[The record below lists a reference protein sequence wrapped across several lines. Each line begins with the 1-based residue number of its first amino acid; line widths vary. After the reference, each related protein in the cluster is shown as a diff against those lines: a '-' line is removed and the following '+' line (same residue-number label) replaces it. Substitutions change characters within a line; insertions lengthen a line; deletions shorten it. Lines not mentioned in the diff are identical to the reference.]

1 MTWAILM
8 ALGASLSW
16 AITALLMKIGVDSMT
31 RVAFGAI
38 RPWIG
43 LLFIVPYAILT
54 RDLAFGSW
62 EVVVIA
68 TAGSLTNAF
77 FSTWLFYYAIGR
89 GPLHKAS
96 MLSSTGPFWG
106 VAAAIVFLHE
116 PVSLVTFAAAALVV
130 GGAFLLS
137 AGHATNRSRA
147 GLLPLVA
154 ALGSGVL
161 AGFAAAIPTKYC
173 LSHGMSPISYQII
186 FAASAG
192 ISWSVAAL
200 PKALARKVT
209 VTRKG
214 IAVAIVSA
222 FFGFFAGWILWLT
235 ALERVPASV
244 LSPISGSGTLFTV
257 LLSVVVLRERLTSR
271 TLLGGGLIFAGVMLI
286 ALLA

>member
-8 ALGASLSW
+8 ALGAAFSW
-16 AITALLMKIGVDSMT
+16 AITALLMKIGVHSMT

-43 LLFIVPYAILT
+43 LLFILPYAILT
-54 RDLAFGSW
+54 KDLAFGSW

-68 TAGSLTNAF
+68 AAGSLTNSF
-77 FSTWLFYYAIGR
+77 FSTWLFYYAISH

-106 VAAAIVFLHE
+106 VAAAIIFLHE
-116 PVSLVTFAAAALVV
+116 PVSVVTLAAAILVV
-130 GGAFLLS
+130 VGAFLLS
-137 AGHATNRSRA
+137 AGQDVDRSRA
-147 GLLPLVA
+147 GLLPLIA
-154 ALGSGVL
+154 ALSSGVL

-173 LSHGMSPISYQII
+173 LSHGMSPISYQIV

-192 ISWSVAAL
+192 ISWSLAAL
-200 PKALARKVT
+200 PKTLARKVK

-214 IAVAIVSA
+214 MLVAVISA

-244 LSPISGSGTLFTV
+244 LSPISGTGTLFTV
-257 LLSVVVLRERLTSR
+257 MLSVVVLRERLTRR

>member
-16 AITALLMKIGVDSMT
+16 AITALLMKIGVHSMT

-54 RDLAFGSW
+54 QDLAFGSW
-62 EVVVIA
+62 DVVLIA
-68 TAGSLTNAF
+68 TAGSLTNCF
-77 FSTWLFYYAIGR
+77 FSTWLFYYAISR

-106 VAAAIVFLHE
+106 VAFAILFLHE
-116 PVSLVTFAAAALVV
+116 PVSVVTIAAAVLVV

-137 AGHATNRSRA
+137 AGRETDRSRA
-147 GLLPLVA
+147 GLLPLLA

-186 FAASAG
+186 FAGSAG
-192 ISWSVAAL
+192 VSWTLAAL
-200 PKALARKVT
+200 PKVLARKIV

-214 IAVAIVSA
+214 LLVAFVSA

-244 LSPISGSGTLFTV
+244 LSPVSGAGTLFTI
-257 LLSVVVLRERLTSR
+257 LLSVMVLRERLTRR
-271 TLLGGGLIFAGVMLI
+271 TLVGGGLIFAGVMLI